1 MSEHR
6 PAPAQLAWDAAGLP
20 YSAQFDDV
28 YFSRSGGLTETQQV
42 FIEGNDLNARFA
54 ALKDGQTLVIG
65 ETGFGTGLNFLC
77 AWQLFEQL
85 APKGA
90 RLHFISAE
98 KYPLSRADLT
108 RALALWPSLKH
119 FSDQLLANWRGI
131 YSGFQRLVLG
141 GGRVLLDLLLG
152 DAATS
157 FAQLDAQV
165 DAWFLDGFTPAK
177 NPLLWSEA
185 LFAQIAR
192 LSCKQATF
200 ATFTSAGTVRRGLQ
214 AAGFAVHK
222 VQGFAGKREMLR
234 GHLAKT
240 APMVW
245 QPPWFARP
253 PQVAG
258 REVLV
263 IGAGLAGCASAASL
277 AARGYAVTLLERHG
291 QIAAEGSGNP
301 QGVLYFRPSP
311 HDTPMSQW
319 LLSGFGF
326 CLRQLQLLPRGRD
339 WDACGLLQLPLRS
352 KDAVQQALLA
362 EAFSHSGLL
371 KAVSREEA
379 EALAGVKLAS
389 GGLFYPDGA
398 WVRPQALC
406 RALIYSPLI
415 ELKLHQE
422 ALHLARTASGLWQVR
437 SGNKLLGE
445 APLLV
450 LANATEAKRFTQT
463 ALLPLKP
470 IRGQL
475 TTVEQTEAS
484 AALKTVLCGEGY
496 ISPALRGVHSLGASF
511 NFKRSD
517 LEPSFSEQ
525 QENLERLREIS
536 PDLLARLNL
545 SSSAGRLKNRVALR
559 CTSPDYLPLI
569 GPLADFAE
577 FARAYAPLSKNANKR
592 LSEPCPWLDGL
603 YVNCAHGARGL
614 ASTLLAGELLAA
626 WINAEPLPVPRSVA
640 NACHPNRFALRRLIR
655 GES

>member
-1 MSEHR
+1 MSENR
-6 PAPAQLAWDAAGLP
+6 PSFAQIEWDEAGQP
-20 YSAQFDDV
+20 HSPPFDDV
-28 YFSRSGGLTETQQV
+28 YFSRSGGLAETQAV
-42 FIEGNDLNARFA
+42 FIQGNDLAARFA
-54 ALKDGQTLVIG
+54 ALKSGETLVIG

-77 AWQLFEQL
+77 AWQLFEQV
-85 APKGA
+85 AAQGA

-98 KYPLSRADLT
+98 KYPLSQADLT
-108 RALALWPSLKH
+108 RALALWPSLKP
-119 FSDQLLANWRGI
+119 FSDKLLDNWRGI
-131 YSGFQRLVLG
+131 YAGFQRLVLAN
-141 GGRVLLDLLLG
+141 GRVLLDVLLG
-152 DAATS
+152 DAAS
-157 FAQLDAQV
+157 CFAQLDAQV

-177 NPLLWSEA
+177 NPALWSEA
-185 LFAQIAR
+185 LFAHIAR
-192 LSCKQATF
+192 LSSKQATF
-200 ATFTSAGTVRRGLQ
+200 ATFTSAGSVRRGLQ
-214 AAGFAVHK
+214 AAGFEVHK
-222 VQGFAGKREMLR
+222 VPGFSGKREMLR
-234 GHLAKT
+234 GHLAKA

-253 PQVAG
+253 PQVTG

-277 AARGYAVTLLERHG
+277 AARGYAVTVLERHG

-319 LLSGFGF
+319 LLSGFGLT
-326 CLRQLQLLPRGRD
+326 LRQLQRLPRGRD
-339 WDACGLLQLPLRS
+339 WECCGVLQLPVRT
-352 KDAVQQALLA
+352 KDAAQQQRLA
-362 EAFSHSGLL
+362 EAFSDCGLL

-379 EALAGVKLAS
+379 QALAGVKLAS

-398 WVRPQALC
+398 WVRPPALC

-415 ELKLHQE
+415 ELKLHQD
-422 ALHLARTASGLWQVR
+422 ALHLQRTANGLWQVR
-437 SGNKLLGE
+437 SDSKLLGE

-463 ALLPLKP
+463 APLPLKP

-475 TTVEQTEAS
+475 TTVEATEAS

-517 LEPSFSEQ
+517 LSPSFAEQ

-536 PDLLARLNL
+536 PDLLARLAL
-545 SSSAGRLKNRVALR
+545 SPGETLKNRVALR
-559 CTSPDYLPLI
+559 CTAPDYLPLI

-577 FARAYAPLSKNANKR
+577 FARTYAPLSKNANKP
-592 LSEPCPWLDGL
+592 LSEPCPWQHGL
-603 YVNCAHGARGL
+603 YVNTAHGARGL

-626 WINAEPLPVPRSVA
+626 WINHEPLPVPRSVA

-655 GES
+655 GAA